1 MNVKDIEA
9 IKHAKKLL
17 WSIAKWIKLKKKKTN
32 LQNGENG
39 EALEVIFCL
48 KLKVKKLFLNRNVI
62 LLRTNMAS

>member
-1 MNVKDIEA
+1 MNEKDIKA
-9 IKHAKKLL
+9 IGHAKKLL
-17 WSIAKWIKLKKKKTN
+17 WSIAKWIKLKKTN

-62 LLRTNMAS
+62 LLRTHMAS